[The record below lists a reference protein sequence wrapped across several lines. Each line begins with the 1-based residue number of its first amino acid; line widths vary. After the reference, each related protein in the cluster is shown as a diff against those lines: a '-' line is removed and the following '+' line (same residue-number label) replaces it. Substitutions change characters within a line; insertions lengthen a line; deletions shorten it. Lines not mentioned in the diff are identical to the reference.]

1 MNIMRLAML
10 YLFAQIILKVIIYW
24 SLIVL
29 FMKQMNI
36 LIDKN
41 FNKIDL
47 KYITEIVFNIAC

>member
-1 MNIMRLAML
+1 
-10 YLFAQIILKVIIYW
+10 
-24 SLIVL
+24 
-29 FMKQMNI
+29 MKQMNI

>member
-47 KYITEIVFNIAC
+47 KYIAEIVFNIAC